1 MCKYDY
7 IQSLSK
13 LNRNIQKLFIPKL
26 KLIGDDKYIKEFEK
40 TVSNDEGQNEDTS
53 LATELSISDV
63 FRQALLVI
71 QTYNNVDLDFMYA
84 VFYSLK
90 LIAIDYPDFNRIKMD
105 SQTKDI
111 YQDVIDKIKG
121 APDSLKEKLLNE
133 LISCRNSIFKIEN

>member
-13 LNRNIQKLFIPKL
+13 LNKNIQKLFIQKL
-26 KLIGDDKYIKEFEK
+26 KLIGDEKYLKELEK
-40 TVSNDEGQNEDTS
+40 TVSNDEGQNEDAS

-71 QTYNNVDLDFMYA
+71 QTYNNVDLDFMNV

-90 LIAIDYPDFNRIKMD
+90 LIAIDYPEFDRIKMD

-111 YQDVIDKIKG
+111 YQDVIGIIKV

>member
-13 LNRNIQKLFIPKL
+13 LNRNIQKLFIQKL

-111 YQDVIDKIKG
+111 YQDVIDRIKG

>member
-13 LNRNIQKLFIPKL
+13 LNKNIQKLFIQKL
-26 KLIGDDKYIKEFEK
+26 KLIGAEKYIKEFEK

-111 YQDVIDKIKG
+111 YQDVIDRIKG

>member
-13 LNRNIQKLFIPKL
+13 LNKNIQKLFIQKL
-26 KLIGDDKYIKEFEK
+26 KLIGDEKYLKELEK
-40 TVSNDEGQNEDTS
+40 TVSNDEGQNEDAS

-71 QTYNNVDLDFMYA
+71 QTYNNVDLDFMNV

-90 LIAIDYPDFNRIKMD
+90 LIAIDYPEFDRIKMD

-111 YQDVIDKIKG
+111 YQDVIGIIKV

-133 LISCRNSIFKIEN
+133 LISCRNSIFKIED

>member
-13 LNRNIQKLFIPKL
+13 LNRNIQKLFIQKL

-121 APDSLKEKLLNE
+121 ASDSLKEKLLNE

>member
-13 LNRNIQKLFIPKL
+13 LNRNIQKLFIQKL

-63 FRQALLVI
+63 FRQALLVS

>member
-7 IQSLSK
+7 IQSLYK
-13 LNRNIQKLFIPKL
+13 LNRNIQKLFIQNL
-26 KLIGDDKYIKEFEK
+26 KLIGDEKYIKEFEK

-90 LIAIDYPDFNRIKMD
+90 LIAIDYPEFNRIKMD

-111 YQDVIDKIKG
+111 FQDVIDRIKG

>member
-13 LNRNIQKLFIPKL
+13 LNRNIQKLFIHKL
-26 KLIGDDKYIKEFEK
+26 KLIGDEKYIKEFEK

-90 LIAIDYPDFNRIKMD
+90 LIAIDYPEFNRIKMD

-111 YQDVIDKIKG
+111 FQDVIDRIKG

>member
-13 LNRNIQKLFIPKL
+13 LNKNIQKLFIQKL
-26 KLIGDDKYIKEFEK
+26 KLIGDEKYIKEFEK

-90 LIAIDYPDFNRIKMD
+90 LIAIDYPEFNRIKMD

-111 YQDVIDKIKG
+111 FQDVIDRIKG

>member
-13 LNRNIQKLFIPKL
+13 LNKNIQKLFIQKL
-26 KLIGDDKYIKEFEK
+26 KLIGAEKYIKEFEK

-71 QTYNNVDLDFMYA
+71 QTYNNVDLDFMNT

-90 LIAIDYPDFNRIKMD
+90 LIAIDYPEFNRIKMD

-111 YQDVIDKIKG
+111 YQDVIGIIKA

-133 LISCRNSIFKIEN
+133 LISCRNSIFKIES

>member
-13 LNRNIQKLFIPKL
+13 LNKNIQKLFIQKL
-26 KLIGDDKYIKEFEK
+26 KLIGAEKYIKEFEK

-53 LATELSISDV
+53 LATELSISEV

-71 QTYNNVDLDFMYA
+71 QTYNNVDLDFMNT
-84 VFYSLK
+84 VFYPLK
-90 LIAIDYPDFNRIKMD
+90 LIAIDYPEFNRIKMD

-111 YQDVIDKIKG
+111 YQDVIDRIKG

>member
-13 LNRNIQKLFIPKL
+13 LNKNIQKLFIQKL
-26 KLIGDDKYIKEFEK
+26 KLIGDEKYIREFEK
-40 TVSNDEGQNEDTS
+40 TVSNDEGQNDDTS

-71 QTYNNVDLDFMYA
+71 QTYNNVDLDFMYN

-90 LIAIDYPDFNRIKMD
+90 LIAIDYPEFNRIKMD
-105 SQTKDI
+105 SQTNDI
-111 YQDVIDKIKG
+111 YQDVIGKIKV
-121 APDSLKEKLLNE
+121 APDSVKEKLLNE
-133 LISCRNSIFKIEN
+133 LISCRNSIFKN

>member
-1 MCKYDY
+1 M
-7 IQSLSK
+7 
-13 LNRNIQKLFIPKL
+13 
-26 KLIGDDKYIKEFEK
+26 
-40 TVSNDEGQNEDTS
+40 
-53 LATELSISDV
+53 ATELSISDV

-71 QTYNNVDLDFMYA
+71 QTYNNVDLDFMNT

-90 LIAIDYPDFNRIKMD
+90 LIAIDYPEFNRIKMD

-111 YQDVIDKIKG
+111 YQDVIDRIKG

>member
-13 LNRNIQKLFIPKL
+13 LNKNIQKLFIQKL
-26 KLIGDDKYIKEFEK
+26 KLIGAEKFIKEFEK
-40 TVSNDEGQNEDTS
+40 TVSNDEGQNDDTS
-53 LATELSISDV
+53 LAAELSISDV

-71 QTYNNVDLDFMYA
+71 QTYNNVDLDFMYS

-90 LIAIDYPDFNRIKMD
+90 LIAIDYPEFNRIKMD

-111 YQDVIDKIKG
+111 YQDAIGKIKT

-133 LISCRNSIFKIEN
+133 LISCRNSIFKIDT

>member
-13 LNRNIQKLFIPKL
+13 LNKNIQKLFIQKL
-26 KLIGDDKYIKEFEK
+26 KLIGAEKYIKEFEK

-53 LATELSISDV
+53 LATELSISEV

-71 QTYNNVDLDFMYA
+71 QTYNNVDLDFMNT

-90 LIAIDYPDFNRIKMD
+90 LIAI
-105 SQTKDI
+105 T
-111 YQDVIDKIKG
+111 
-121 APDSLKEKLLNE
+121 
-133 LISCRNSIFKIEN
+133 CWRN

>member
-13 LNRNIQKLFIPKL
+13 LNKNIQKLFIKKL
-26 KLIGDDKYIKEFEK
+26 KLIGAEKYIKEFEK

-53 LATELSISDV
+53 LATELSISEV

-71 QTYNNVDLDFMYA
+71 QTYNNVDLDFMNT

-90 LIAIDYPDFNRIKMD
+90 LISIDYPEFNRIKMD

-111 YQDVIDKIKG
+111 YQDVIARIKG

>member
-13 LNRNIQKLFIPKL
+13 LNRNIQKLFIQKL
-26 KLIGDDKYIKEFEK
+26 KLIGDEKYIKEFEK

>member
-13 LNRNIQKLFIPKL
+13 LNRNIQKLFIQKL
-26 KLIGDDKYIKEFEK
+26 KLIGDEKYIKEFEK

-90 LIAIDYPDFNRIKMD
+90 LIAIDYPEFNRIKMD

-111 YQDVIDKIKG
+111 FQDVIDRIKG

>member
-13 LNRNIQKLFIPKL
+13 LNKNIQKLFIQKL
-26 KLIGDDKYIKEFEK
+26 RLIGAEKFIKEFEK
-40 TVSNDEGQNEDTS
+40 TVSNDEGQNADTS
-53 LATELSISDV
+53 LAAELSISDV

-90 LIAIDYPDFNRIKMD
+90 LIAIDYPEFNRIKMD

-111 YQDVIDKIKG
+111 YQDAIGKIKT
-121 APDSLKEKLLNE
+121 APDFLKEKLLNE
-133 LISCRNSIFKIEN
+133 LISCRNSIFKIET

>member
-13 LNRNIQKLFIPKL
+13 LNRNIQKLFIQKL

>member
-13 LNRNIQKLFIPKL
+13 LNRNIQKLFIQKL

-90 LIAIDYPDFNRIKMD
+90 LIAIDYPEFNRIKMD

-111 YQDVIDKIKG
+111 FQDVIDRIKG

>member
-13 LNRNIQKLFIPKL
+13 LNKNIQKLFIKKL
-26 KLIGDDKYIKEFEK
+26 KLIGAEKYIKEFEK

-53 LATELSISDV
+53 LATELSISEV

-71 QTYNNVDLDFMYA
+71 QTYNNVDLDFMNT

-90 LIAIDYPDFNRIKMD
+90 LIAIDYPEFYRIKMD
-105 SQTKDI
+105 SQTRDI
-111 YQDVIDKIKG
+111 YQDVIARIKG

>member
-13 LNRNIQKLFIPKL
+13 LNRNIQKLFIQKL
-26 KLIGDDKYIKEFEK
+26 KLIGDEKYIKEFEK
-40 TVSNDEGQNEDTS
+40 TVSSDEGQNEDTS

-90 LIAIDYPDFNRIKMD
+90 LIAIDYPEFNRIKMD

-111 YQDVIDKIKG
+111 FQDVIDRIKG

>member
-13 LNRNIQKLFIPKL
+13 LNKNIQKLFIQKL
-26 KLIGDDKYIKEFEK
+26 KLIGAEKYIKEFEK

-71 QTYNNVDLDFMYA
+71 QTYNNVDLDFMNT

-90 LIAIDYPDFNRIKMD
+90 LIAIDYPEFNRIKMD

-111 YQDVIDKIKG
+111 YQDVID
-121 APDSLKEKLLNE
+121 
-133 LISCRNSIFKIEN
+133 RF

>member
-13 LNRNIQKLFIPKL
+13 LNKNIQKLFIQKL
-26 KLIGDDKYIKEFEK
+26 KLIGAEKFIKEFEK
-40 TVSNDEGQNEDTS
+40 TVSNDEGQNDDTS
-53 LATELSISDV
+53 LAAELSISEV

-71 QTYNNVDLDFMYA
+71 QTYNNVDLDFMYS

-90 LIAIDYPDFNRIKMD
+90 LIAIDYPEFNRIKMD

-111 YQDVIDKIKG
+111 YQDAIGKIKT

-133 LISCRNSIFKIEN
+133 LISCRNSIFKIDT

>member
-13 LNRNIQKLFIPKL
+13 LNRNIQKLFIQKL

-90 LIAIDYPDFNRIKMD
+90 LIAIDYPEFNRIKMD

>member
-13 LNRNIQKLFIPKL
+13 LNRNIQKLFIQKL
-26 KLIGDDKYIKEFEK
+26 KLIGDEKYIKEFEK

-111 YQDVIDKIKG
+111 FQDVIDRIKG

>member
-13 LNRNIQKLFIPKL
+13 LNKNIQKLFIKKL
-26 KLIGDDKYIKEFEK
+26 KLIGAEKYIKEFEK

-53 LATELSISDV
+53 LATELSISEV

-71 QTYNNVDLDFMYA
+71 QTYNNVDLDFMNT

-90 LIAIDYPDFNRIKMD
+90 LIAIDYPEFNRIKMD

-111 YQDVIDKIKG
+111 YQDVIARVKG